1 LVAYAPHCR
10 VDLAEHWQENGKSR
24 MIARLPDI
32 VADIE
37 TFGAKMLV
45 LIAEG
50 NAQLERERLQ

>member
-1 LVAYAPHCR
+1 
-10 VDLAEHWQENGKSR
+10 